1 MSTFIP
7 PTPTATKSAEQHE
20 EPSEQDS
27 FNHLLFKVLRLTSE
41 QVQDLN
47 DWMKHRG
54 FPNVHEIIVQNFR
67 NPHELKDDLEFI
79 RESKT
84 YYIQANVMV
93 SLSLMTTYIKHLRYL
108 AKAKHFGPFYY
119 IQIDPQDYDEWRI
132 STPEEEIH
140 FQTPSKFGSPATPR
154 SMATSEA
161 SESYITLT
169 NFKKGIKRD
178 ASAYPIFKNERYYNT
193 FILHFKATAKA
204 QGLSTLMDPNFTPG
218 SDEYGQQLFQE
229 QQDFLYS
236 VLISSLKT
244 DFSEALVKDHEGDA
258 QLILELLHEHHTGN
272 SQYSRSEINRITK
285 YLTNIKLDDTWRGTN
300 ESFLMHYND
309 QLRLLDSLVD
319 PEEKLPDNTRVTFLE
334 SAVESVPDL
343 RRVKITDNVLQAQ
356 LDSTRPITYKSYFDL
371 LKDAAFHLDQ
381 ATKRGN
387 KIRRTNVHFSGP
399 NDEEDH
405 QNPLSDDLQAIQQ
418 EDVCSEPP
426 EPLNYSVFQSHFQ
439 GSSTSSTQKIFLPK
453 HIWEKLSKNQQ
464 QMIID
469 HNRSL
474 PKSGS
479 SSISTPNKSPPPLP
493 HKPTPQQTA
502 KSQQVHTHQS
512 DESTA
517 DPTKIETTPSDPLL
531 AMVHQSIHTSD
542 DDASDITKVL
552 SAKRSRQIQ
561 VCKHY
566 IFQHANHTI
575 NQLVDCG
582 ANGGLAGLDMRVIY
596 KTHRKINISGIDNHE
611 VNGLDVVTA
620 ATLLNTSLGKVIGI
634 FNEYAHLGKGSSIH
648 SSGQLEWFKTHVDEK
663 SIKVGGTQLITTLDG
678 YSVPLLIK
686 DGLAYAT
693 SLGRPTD
700 HDMDTY
706 PHVFF
711 TSPDE
716 WDPSVLDHD
725 PPPLDGLDPSQV
737 LDQPFGDPMFDAYG
751 DFNERIIANLNIL
764 LDAPPEDCRSYT
776 ANLHQSSSQE
786 PDWNA
791 LRPFFAWTSPSSIQ
805 DTFNVTTRHGIAPH
819 TQDYIKKHFKSRN
832 PVFNIPRRS
841 EAVATDTIFSDTP
854 AVDDGSTMAQFF
866 CGRDTLVCDAYGI
879 KSTKQFINTLS
890 DNIRKRGAMDTLISD
905 GGKYEISK
913 RVTDLLR
920 SLFIKDYQSEPY
932 HQHQNKAEN
941 RFGLAKRYTNTVM
954 NTSGCPACCWL
965 LCLQYICVVLNHL
978 ASPTL
983 QGICPVQ
990 ALEGTTPDISFLLH
1004 FSFYEPIYYRIDS
1017 SEPDLNFPSSSNE
1030 KKGYWVGFAD
1040 NQGDSLTWRILT
1052 EDTRKIIIRSGVRS
1066 ALRTTTNHRLA
1077 SSSGE
1082 GTTLPFPIPY
1092 PQQSSNS
1099 LPLDPIDASTPNF
1112 EQFVKSQSGE
1122 DEDHPIPMTNIDIP
1136 NLLGRSF
1143 LLSPEDN
1150 GERYMAK
1157 IIDIDDH
1164 GQHLED
1170 IKFKLKT
1177 SKDQAEE
1184 IMSYNQ
1190 LMDYIQKGTD
1200 AEEDPDSLFKF
1211 RDIVAHQ
1218 GPLESTDPNHKGS
1231 KYNVMVEWE
1240 SGEITYEP
1248 LALISKDDP
1257 ITCAVYAKKHDLLD
1271 TTGWKHLKRYAK
1283 TSKRLIRAV
1292 KQSRTRQVRASARYQ
1307 HGFQV
1312 PRDYND
1318 AMRLD
1323 KENGNTHWQDAMD
1336 LELTQIHEYKVFRDT
1351 GKAKFHNGK
1360 VVTPDG
1366 FQKIRVHFVY
1376 AVKHDG
1382 RFKARLVADGHL
1394 TKEPVE
1400 SIYSGVVSLRSL
1412 RMVVFLSQLNNLEIW
1427 GADVGNAYLEAYT
1440 DEKLCIMAGPEFKE
1454 LQGHLLIMVKAL
1466 YGTRSGGARWHDRL
1480 FDILQE
1486 LKFKPSKAD
1495 PDVWM
1500 RPEPGGTCYEY
1511 IAVYVDDL
1519 AIAAKDPQ
1527 AFCNE
1532 LKKKYNL
1539 KLKGVG
1545 PLEYHLG
1552 CTYKKDPDETLAADP
1567 RRYVNK
1573 ILESYER
1580 MFMEKPR
1587 KSRPPLEG
1595 GDHPELDTSE
1605 LCDEHQ
1611 TKQFQTLIGQL
1622 QWLISLGRFDI
1633 AVHVMSLSR
1642 FRAQPRKGHLDRAK
1656 RIVGYLLFLPDGAIR
1671 FRTGEPDFSSL
1682 RDQEYDWTR
1691 TVYSGACEQIPHDIP
1706 KPLGK
1711 HVQTTHYVD
1720 ANLHH
1725 DLATGKAV
1733 TAVLH
1738 FLNQTPIDAYTKR
1751 QSTVETATYGS
1762 EFVAARTAVDQI
1774 IDIRTT
1780 LRYLGVPIRD
1790 MSYMFGDNRSVVTSS
1805 TIPNST
1811 ISKRHHLASYHRVRE
1826 AIAAKFISFHWKDGK
1841 SNPAGILSKHWEF
1854 ATVWPMLK
1862 PILFWRGETATQLK
1876 GSDRIPSTTPG
1887 AEPPGDAKD
1896 SGSAR
1901 PHSTH
1906 LETSSTNR
1914 P

>member
-1 MSTFIP
+1 M
-7 PTPTATKSAEQHE
+7 
-20 EPSEQDS
+20 
-27 FNHLLFKVLRLTSE
+27 LR
-41 QVQDLN
+41 
-47 DWMKHRG
+47 
-54 FPNVHEIIVQNFR
+54 
-67 NPHELKDDLEFI
+67 
-79 RESKT
+79 
-84 YYIQANVMV
+84 
-93 SLSLMTTYIKHLRYL
+93 
-108 AKAKHFGPFYY
+108 
-119 IQIDPQDYDEWRI
+119 
-132 STPEEEIH
+132 
-140 FQTPSKFGSPATPR
+140 
-154 SMATSEA
+154 
-161 SESYITLT
+161 
-169 NFKKGIKRD
+169 
-178 ASAYPIFKNERYYNT
+178 
-193 FILHFKATAKA
+193 
-204 QGLSTLMDPNFTPG
+204 
-218 SDEYGQQLFQE
+218 
-229 QQDFLYS
+229 
-236 VLISSLKT
+236 
-244 DFSEALVKDHEGDA
+244 
-258 QLILELLHEHHTGN
+258 
-272 SQYSRSEINRITK
+272 
-285 YLTNIKLDDTWRGTN
+285 
-300 ESFLMHYND
+300 
-309 QLRLLDSLVD
+309 
-319 PEEKLPDNTRVTFLE
+319 
-334 SAVESVPDL
+334 
-343 RRVKITDNVLQAQ
+343 
-356 LDSTRPITYKSYFDL
+356 
-371 LKDAAFHLDQ
+371 DAAFHLDQ

-399 NDEEDH
+399 NDEDEH
-405 QNPLSDDLQAIQQ
+405 QNLSSDDPQVIQQ
-418 EDVCSEPP
+418 EDVSSEPP
-426 EPLNYSVFQSHFQ
+426 EPLSYSVFQSHFQ
-439 GSSTSSTQKIFLPK
+439 GSSTSNTQKIFLPK
-453 HIWEKLSKNQQ
+453 PIWEKLSKDQQ

-479 SSISTPNKSPPPLP
+479 SSLSTPNKSPSPLP
-493 HKPTPQQTA
+493 HKPTPQQTV

-512 DESTA
+512 DQSTA
-517 DPTKIETTPSDPLL
+517 DTTKVATTPSDPLL

-566 IFQHANHTI
+566 IFQHANHTN
-575 NQLVDCG
+575 NQLVDRG
-582 ANGGLAGLDMRVIY
+582 ANGGLAGSDMQVIY

-611 VNGLDVVTA
+611 VTGLDVVTA

-634 FNEYAHLGKGSSIH
+634 FNEYAYLGKGSSIH
-648 SSGQLEWFKTHVDEK
+648 SSGQLEWFKTLVDEK

-678 YSVPLLIK
+678 YSVPLLIR
-686 DGLAYAT
+686 DGFAYAT

-700 HDMDTY
+700 QDMDTY

-725 PPPLDGLDPSQV
+725 PPHLDGLDPSQV
-737 LDQPFGDPMFDAYG
+737 SDQHFGDPMFDAYG

-764 LDAPPEDCRSYT
+764 LDAPLGDCGSYT
-776 ANLHQSSSQE
+776 AISSVSTVNLHQSSPQE
-786 PDWNA
+786 PDWDA
-791 LRPFFAWTSPSSIQ
+791 LRPFFAWTSPSSIK
-805 DTFNVTTRHGIAPH
+805 DTFNVTTRHGTAPH

-920 SLFIKDYQSEPY
+920 SLFIQDYQFEPY

-954 NTSGCPACCWL
+954 NTSGCTPCCWL
-965 LCLQYICVVLNHL
+965 PFLQYICVVLNHL

-1004 FSFYEPIYYRIDS
+1004 FSFYEPVYYRIDS

-1052 EDTRKIIIRSGVRS
+1052 EDTQKIIIRSGVRS
-1066 ALRTTTNHRLA
+1066 ALRTTTNQRPA
-1077 SSSGE
+1077 SPSGE

-1092 PQQSSNS
+1092 PQQSQNS
-1099 LPLDPIDASTPNF
+1099 LPLDPLDASTPNF
-1112 EQFVKSQSGE
+1112 EHFVKSQTGE
-1122 DEDHPIPMTNIDIP
+1122 DEDNPIPMANIDIP

-1143 LLSPEDN
+1143 LLPPEDN
-1150 GERYMAK
+1150 GERHMAK

-1164 GQHLED
+1164 GKTLED
-1170 IKFKLKT
+1170 IKFKLKIN
-1177 SKDQAEE
+1177 KDQAEE

-1240 SGEITYEP
+1240 SGEVTYEP
-1248 LALISKDDP
+1248 LTLISKDDP

-1292 KQSRTRQVRASARYQ
+1292 KQSRIRQVRASARYQ

-1312 PRDYND
+1312 PKDYND

-1336 LELTQIHEYKVFRDT
+1336 LELTQIHEYKVFKDT
-1351 GKAKFHNGK
+1351 GKAQFHNGK
-1360 VVTPDG
+1360 VVIPDG

-1412 RMVVFLSQLNNLEIW
+1412 RMVVFLSQLNDLEIW

-1440 DEKLCIMAGPEFKE
+1440 DEKLCIIAGPEFKE

-1552 CTYKKDPDETLAADP
+1552 CTYKKDADGTLAADP

-1580 MFMEKPR
+1580 MFNEKPR

-1605 LCDEHQ
+1605 LCDDHQ

-1682 RDQEYDWTR
+1682 KDQEYDWTR
-1691 TVYSGACEQIPHDIP
+1691 SVYSGACE
-1706 KPLGK
+1706 
-1711 HVQTTHYVD
+1711 
-1720 ANLHH
+1720 
-1725 DLATGKAV
+1725 
-1733 TAVLH
+1733 
-1738 FLNQTPIDAYTKR
+1738 
-1751 QSTVETATYGS
+1751 
-1762 EFVAARTAVDQI
+1762 
-1774 IDIRTT
+1774 
-1780 LRYLGVPIRD
+1780 
-1790 MSYMFGDNRSVVTSS
+1790 
-1805 TIPNST
+1805 
-1811 ISKRHHLASYHRVRE
+1811 
-1826 AIAAKFISFHWKDGK
+1826 
-1841 SNPAGILSKHWEF
+1841 
-1854 ATVWPMLK
+1854 
-1862 PILFWRGETATQLK
+1862 
-1876 GSDRIPSTTPG
+1876 
-1887 AEPPGDAKD
+1887 
-1896 SGSAR
+1896 
-1901 PHSTH
+1901 
-1906 LETSSTNR
+1906 
-1914 P
+1914 

>member
-1 MSTFIP
+1 
-7 PTPTATKSAEQHE
+7 
-20 EPSEQDS
+20 
-27 FNHLLFKVLRLTSE
+27 
-41 QVQDLN
+41 
-47 DWMKHRG
+47 
-54 FPNVHEIIVQNFR
+54 
-67 NPHELKDDLEFI
+67 
-79 RESKT
+79 
-84 YYIQANVMV
+84 
-93 SLSLMTTYIKHLRYL
+93 
-108 AKAKHFGPFYY
+108 
-119 IQIDPQDYDEWRI
+119 
-132 STPEEEIH
+132 
-140 FQTPSKFGSPATPR
+140 
-154 SMATSEA
+154 
-161 SESYITLT
+161 
-169 NFKKGIKRD
+169 
-178 ASAYPIFKNERYYNT
+178 
-193 FILHFKATAKA
+193 
-204 QGLSTLMDPNFTPG
+204 
-218 SDEYGQQLFQE
+218 
-229 QQDFLYS
+229 
-236 VLISSLKT
+236 
-244 DFSEALVKDHEGDA
+244 
-258 QLILELLHEHHTGN
+258 
-272 SQYSRSEINRITK
+272 
-285 YLTNIKLDDTWRGTN
+285 
-300 ESFLMHYND
+300 
-309 QLRLLDSLVD
+309 
-319 PEEKLPDNTRVTFLE
+319 
-334 SAVESVPDL
+334 
-343 RRVKITDNVLQAQ
+343 
-356 LDSTRPITYKSYFDL
+356 
-371 LKDAAFHLDQ
+371 
-381 ATKRGN
+381 
-387 KIRRTNVHFSGP
+387 
-399 NDEEDH
+399 
-405 QNPLSDDLQAIQQ
+405 
-418 EDVCSEPP
+418 
-426 EPLNYSVFQSHFQ
+426 
-439 GSSTSSTQKIFLPK
+439 
-453 HIWEKLSKNQQ
+453 
-464 QMIID
+464 MIID
-469 HNRSL
+469 HKRSL

-479 SSISTPNKSPPPLP
+479 SSLSTPNKSPSPLP
-493 HKPTPQQTA
+493 HKPTPQQTV

-512 DESTA
+512 DQSTA
-517 DPTKIETTPSDPLL
+517 DTTKVETTPSDPLL
-531 AMVHQSIHTSD
+531 AMVHQSIHTSA

-566 IFQHANHTI
+566 IFQHANHTN
-575 NQLVDCG
+575 NQLVDRG
-582 ANGGLAGLDMRVIY
+582 ANGGLAGSDMRVIY

-611 VNGLDVVTA
+611 VTGLDVVTA

-634 FNEYAHLGKGSSIH
+634 FNEYAYLGKGSSIH
-648 SSGQLEWFKTHVDEK
+648 SSGQLEWFKTLVDEK

-678 YSVPLLIK
+678 YSVPLLIR

-700 HDMDTY
+700 QDMDTY

-725 PPPLDGLDPSQV
+725 PPHLDGLNPSQV
-737 LDQPFGDPMFDAYG
+737 SDQHFGDPMFDAYG

-764 LDAPPEDCRSYT
+764 LDAPPGDCGSYT
-776 ANLHQSSSQE
+776 AISSVSTVNLHQSTPQE
-786 PDWNA
+786 PDWDA
-791 LRPFFAWTSPSSIQ
+791 LRPCFAWTSPSSIK
-805 DTFNVTTRHGIAPH
+805 DTFNVTTRHGTAPH

-832 PVFNIPRRS
+832 PVFNIPRCS

-905 GGKYEISK
+905 GGKYEMSN

-920 SLFIKDYQSEPY
+920 SLFIQYYQSEPY

-954 NTSGCPACCWL
+954 NTSGCTACCWL

-990 ALEGTTPDISFLLH
+990 ALEGTTPDISILLH
-1004 FSFYEPIYYRIDS
+1004 FSFYEPVYYRIDS

-1052 EDTRKIIIRSGVRS
+1052 EDTQKIIICSGVRS
-1066 ALRTTTNHRLA
+1066 ALRTTTNQHLA
-1077 SSSGE
+1077 SPSGE

-1092 PQQSSNS
+1092 PQQSQNS
-1099 LPLDPIDASTPNF
+1099 LPLDPLDASTPNF
-1112 EQFVKSQSGE
+1112 EHCVKSQTGE
-1122 DEDHPIPMTNIDIP
+1122 DEDNPIPMANIDIP
-1136 NLLGRSF
+1136 THLGRSF
-1143 LLSPEDN
+1143 LLPPEDN
-1150 GERYMAK
+1150 GERHMAK

-1164 GQHLED
+1164 GQTLED
-1170 IKFKLKT
+1170 IKFKLKIN
-1177 SKDQAEE
+1177 KDQAEE

-1240 SGEITYEP
+1240 SGEVTYEP
-1248 LALISKDDP
+1248 LTLISKDDP

-1292 KQSRTRQVRASARYQ
+1292 KQSRIRQVRASARYQ

-1312 PRDYND
+1312 PKDYND

-1336 LELTQIHEYKVFRDT
+1336 LELTQIHEYKVFKDT
-1351 GKAKFHNGK
+1351 GKAQFHNGK
-1360 VVTPDG
+1360 VVIPDG

-1376 AVKHDG
+1376 AVKHE
-1382 RFKARLVADGHL
+1382 LVADGHL

-1412 RMVVFLSQLNNLEIW
+1412 TMVVFLSQLNNLEIW

-1440 DEKLCIMAGPEFKE
+1440 DEKLCIIAGPEFKE

-1532 LKKKYNL
+1532 LKEKYNL

-1552 CTYKKDPDETLAADP
+1552 CTYKKDPDGTLAADP

-1580 MFMEKPR
+1580 MFNEKPR

-1605 LCDEHQ
+1605 LCDDHQ
-1611 TKQFQTLIGQL
+1611 TKQFQ
-1622 QWLISLGRFDI
+1622 
-1633 AVHVMSLSR
+1633 H
-1642 FRAQPRKGHLDRAK
+1642 
-1656 RIVGYLLFLPDGAIR
+1656 
-1671 FRTGEPDFSSL
+1671 
-1682 RDQEYDWTR
+1682 
-1691 TVYSGACEQIPHDIP
+1691 
-1706 KPLGK
+1706 
-1711 HVQTTHYVD
+1711 
-1720 ANLHH
+1720 
-1725 DLATGKAV
+1725 
-1733 TAVLH
+1733 
-1738 FLNQTPIDAYTKR
+1738 
-1751 QSTVETATYGS
+1751 
-1762 EFVAARTAVDQI
+1762 
-1774 IDIRTT
+1774 
-1780 LRYLGVPIRD
+1780 
-1790 MSYMFGDNRSVVTSS
+1790 
-1805 TIPNST
+1805 
-1811 ISKRHHLASYHRVRE
+1811 
-1826 AIAAKFISFHWKDGK
+1826 
-1841 SNPAGILSKHWEF
+1841 
-1854 ATVWPMLK
+1854 
-1862 PILFWRGETATQLK
+1862 
-1876 GSDRIPSTTPG
+1876 
-1887 AEPPGDAKD
+1887 
-1896 SGSAR
+1896 
-1901 PHSTH
+1901 
-1906 LETSSTNR
+1906 
-1914 P
+1914 

>member
-7 PTPTATKSAEQHE
+7 PTPAVTKSAEQHE

-54 FPNVHEIIVQNFR
+54 IPNVHEIIVQNFR
-67 NPHELKDDLEFI
+67 NPHELKNDLQFI
-79 RESKT
+79 RDDQSC
-84 YYIQANVMV
+84 YIQSNVMV
-93 SLSLMTTYIKHLRYL
+93 SLSLMTIYIKHLRYL

-132 STPEEEIH
+132 ETPEEEIH
-140 FQTPSKFGSPATPR
+140 FHTPSKLGSPATPR
-154 SMATSEA
+154 SMATSVA

-193 FILHFKATAKA
+193 FICHFKATAKA

-218 SDEYGQQLFQE
+218 SDEYEQQLFQE

-399 NDEEDH
+399 NDEGDH

-426 EPLNYSVFQSHFQ
+426 EPLSYSVFQSHFQ

-453 HIWEKLSKNQQ
+453 HIWEKLSKDQQ

-474 PKSGS
+474 PK
-479 SSISTPNKSPPPLP
+479 K
-493 HKPTPQQTA
+493 
-502 KSQQVHTHQS
+502 
-512 DESTA
+512 
-517 DPTKIETTPSDPLL
+517 
-531 AMVHQSIHTSD
+531 
-542 DDASDITKVL
+542 
-552 SAKRSRQIQ
+552 

-566 IFQHANHTI
+566 IFQHANHTN
-575 NQLVDCG
+575 NQLVDHG
-582 ANGGLAGLDMRVIY
+582 ANGGLAGSDMRVIY

-686 DGLAYAT
+686 DALAYAT

-700 HDMDTY
+700 HDMDSY

-725 PPPLDGLDPSQV
+725 PPPLDGLDPSQM

-941 RFGLAKRYTNTVM
+941 CFGLAKRYTNTVM

-965 LCLQYICVVLNHL
+965 LCLQYTCVVLNHL

-1052 EDTRKIIIRSGVRS
+1052 EDTQKIIIRSGVRS
-1066 ALRTTTNHRLA
+1066 ALRTTTNQRLA

-1092 PQQSSNS
+1092 PQQSQLS
-1099 LPLDPIDASTPNF
+1099 LPLDPLDESNPTF
-1112 EQFVKSQSGE
+1112 EHFVNSQSGE
-1122 DEDHPIPMTNIDIP
+1122 DEDNPIPMTNIDIP

-1143 LLSPEDN
+1143 LLPPEDN
-1150 GERYMAK
+1150 GERHMAK
-1157 IIDIDDH
+1157 IVDIDDH
-1164 GQHLED
+1164 GQPLED

-1240 SGEITYEP
+1240 SGEVTYEP

-1292 KQSRTRQVRASARYQ
+1292 KQSRIRQVRASARYQ

-1466 YGTRSGGARWHDRL
+1466 YGTRSGGARWHDKL

-1552 CTYKKDPDETLAADP
+1552 CTYKKDPDGTLAADP

-1580 MFMEKPR
+1580 MFNEKPR

-1605 LCDEHQ
+1605 LCDDHQ

-1682 RDQEYDWTR
+1682 KDQEYDWTR
-1691 TVYSGACEQIPHDIP
+1691 TVYSGACEQIPHNIP

-1841 SNPAGILSKHWEF
+1841 SNPADILSKHWEF

-1887 AEPPGDAKD
+1887 AEPPRGAKD

-1901 PHSTH
+1901 SHSTH
-1906 LETSSTNR
+1906 LETSSQKR